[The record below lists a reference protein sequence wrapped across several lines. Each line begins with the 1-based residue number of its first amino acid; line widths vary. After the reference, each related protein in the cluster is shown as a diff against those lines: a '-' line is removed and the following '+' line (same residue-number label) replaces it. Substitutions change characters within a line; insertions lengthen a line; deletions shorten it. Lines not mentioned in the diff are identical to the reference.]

1 SCKDRRQLVFVIVG
15 SLLDEMVFMVV
26 RPNPLQEKPT
36 MDWRKELPA
45 HFTAD
50 AETVVATRM
59 GRFTIYPGDEVETVD
74 ARSLVVRRDG
84 RELKIA
90 WAIVSPLQPAGPA
103 YVHTA
108 AFTADLMAAPLPEP
122 I

>member
-1 SCKDRRQLVFVIVG
+1 
-15 SLLDEMVFMVV
+15 
-26 RPNPLQEKPT
+26 

-50 AETVVATRM
+50 AETVVSTRM
-59 GRFTIYPGDEVETVD
+59 GRFTIYPGDEVDTVD
-74 ARSLVVRRDG
+74 TQSLVVRRDG

-90 WAIVSPLQPAGPA
+90 WDIVSHLQPAGQT

-108 AFTADLMAAPLPEP
+108 TFGADLMAMPLPEP
-122 I
+122 V